1 MSDLSHTPMLPR
13 IASSRTFTPRRQAHF
28 CDSLAQHGNVRV
40 AAYIAGVS
48 PQTAYRARR
57 ASAGLSTC
65 WDAALLLARTH
76 AEQVLAERALDGVEE
91 TVFFRGEEIGT
102 RRRYDSRL
110 LLAHLARLDAKA
122 AAVAAR
128 DVPGAAR
135 TAEARFD
142 AMLARLAR
150 LDAPLESYDEDYED
164 DDDDCDGPAPVD
176 DNTAAAD
183 DAADD
188 AAGEDPE
195 NDLYEDDDDDATDPG
210 FAYDPAG
217 FGVAGEEWGTYVAPF
232 ERRLRAMYAAR
243 PADAP
248 GCHEQGDDA
257 DEVEAVQMLAFE
269 RGLPEW
275 WTLTTLPPTTLPQR
289 ADISSQDRVPGVPQS
304 PPSDWLD
311 TEFDNLAETR
321 SALQAATLS
330 DTACTPVPPH
340 HELR

>member
-1 MSDLSHTPMLPR
+1 
-13 IASSRTFTPRRQAHF
+13 
-28 CDSLAQHGNVRV
+28 
-40 AAYIAGVS
+40 
-48 PQTAYRARR
+48 
-57 ASAGLSTC
+57 
-65 WDAALLLARTH
+65 
-76 AEQVLAERALDGVEE
+76 
-91 TVFFRGEEIGT
+91 
-102 RRRYDSRL
+102 
-110 LLAHLARLDAKA
+110 
-122 AAVAAR
+122 
-128 DVPGAAR
+128 
-135 TAEARFD
+135 
-142 AMLARLAR
+142 MLARLAR

-164 DDDDCDGPAPVD
+164 DDDGDGPAPVD
-176 DNTAAAD
+176 DNAAAD
-183 DAADD
+183 G

-195 NDLYEDDDDDATDPG
+195 DDQYEDDEDDDATDPG
-210 FAYDPAG
+210 FDYDPAG

-275 WTLTTLPPTTLPQR
+275 WTLSTLPPTTLPQR
-289 ADISSQDRVPGVPQS
+289 AEISSQDCVPGVPQT

-330 DTACTPVPPH
+330 DPACSPVPPY